1 MRQPDARMLGLLAAS
16 IAVAATS
23 LAATAAAQERYPARP
38 IRLVIP
44 SVPAGVHDVIGRVWA
59 EKVKPQLGTIVIDNR
74 GGGGGLIGANDV
86 AHAQAD
92 GYSILLGS
100 TTTHVL
106 LTPAL
111 ASPPYDP
118 VKDFSA
124 VAVFAASSTSV
135 VINASV
141 PARTLAELIAYAKAN
156 PGKLSYGSAG
166 NGSITNLAGE
176 LFKLRAGGLD
186 IVHVPYKGIGQGVS
200 DLIGGQIP
208 MLSANATAQILDLHR
223 AGKVRILAV
232 NARTRVKSAPDIP
245 TAIEAGLP
253 DMVAQTTFGVF
264 APAGTPRP
272 ILERINAVTQDAMAD
287 PQFQNELLRLGF
299 EPVLDVGPD
308 KAAGVFQEELA
319 RWTPILK
326 ATSTKAE

>member
-1 MRQPDARMLGLLAAS
+1 MRRLDARMLGLLTAS
-16 IAVAATS
+16 IA
-23 LAATAAAQERYPARP
+23 LAATAAAQERYPGRP

-59 EKVKPQLGTIVIDNR
+59 EKVKPQLGTIIIDNR

-86 AHAQAD
+86 AHAQPD

-106 LTPAL
+106 LTPAM
-111 ASPPYDP
+111 ANPPYDP

-141 PARTLAELIAYAKAN
+141 PARTLAELVAYAKAN

-186 IVHVPYKGIGQGVS
+186 IVHVPYKGIGQAVS

-232 NARTRVKSAPDIP
+232 NARGRVKSAPDIP

-272 ILERINAVTQDAMAD
+272 TLERINAVTQEAMAD

-326 ATSTKAE
+326 TTSTKPE

>member
-1 MRQPDARMLGLLAAS
+1 VNRLRMLLIALLTSAGVWMSDAAF
-16 IAVAATS
+16 
-23 LAATAAAQERYPARP
+23 AQDRYPTRP

-44 SVPAGVHDVIGRVWA
+44 SVPAGVHDVIGRVLA
-59 EKVKPQLGTIVIDNR
+59 ERVKPQLGAIVIDNR

-86 AHAQAD
+86 AHAQPD

-106 LTPAL
+106 LTPVMAN
-111 ASPPYDP
+111 PPYDP

-124 VAVFAASSTSV
+124 VAVFAYSSTSIV
-135 VINASV
+135 ANASLPV
-141 PARTLAELIAYAKAN
+141 RTLGELIAYAKAN

-186 IVHVPYKGIGQGVS
+186 IVHVPYKGIGQAVT

-208 MLSANATAQILDLHR
+208 LISANATAQILELHR
-223 AGKVRILAV
+223 AGKAQILSV
-232 NARTRVKSAPDIP
+232 NSQMRMRGAADIP
-245 TAIEAGLP
+245 TSIEAGLP
-253 DMVAQTTFGVF
+253 DMVAQTTFGIF
-264 APAGTPRP
+264 APVGTPRP
-272 ILERINAVTQDAMAD
+272 ILDRLNAATQEAMSDAA
-287 PQFQNELLRLGF
+287 FQAELVRLGF
-299 EPVLDVGPD
+299 EPVLGIGPD
-308 KAAGVFQEELA
+308 KAAGVFRDELA

-326 ATSTKAE
+326 TMDSK

>member
-1 MRQPDARMLGLLAAS
+1 MNRLRMLLIALLASAGVWMS
-16 IAVAATS
+16 DAAF
-23 LAATAAAQERYPARP
+23 AQDRYPTRP

-44 SVPAGVHDVIGRVWA
+44 SVPAGVHDVIGRVLA
-59 EKVKPQLGTIVIDNR
+59 ERVKPQLGAIVIDNR

-86 AHAQAD
+86 AHAQPD

-106 LTPAL
+106 LTPVMAN
-111 ASPPYDP
+111 PPYDP

-124 VAVFAASSTSV
+124 VAVFAYSSTSIV
-135 VINASV
+135 ANASLPV
-141 PARTLAELIAYAKAN
+141 RTLGELIAYAKAN

-186 IVHVPYKGIGQGVS
+186 IVHVPYKGIGQAVT

-208 MLSANATAQILDLHR
+208 LISANATAQILELHR
-223 AGKVRILAV
+223 AGKAQILSV
-232 NARTRVKSAPDIP
+232 NSQMRMRGAADIP
-245 TAIEAGLP
+245 TSIEAGLP
-253 DMVAQTTFGVF
+253 DMVAQTTFGIF
-264 APAGTPRP
+264 APADTPRP
-272 ILERINAVTQDAMAD
+272 ILDRLNAATQDAMSDAA
-287 PQFQNELLRLGF
+287 FQAELVRLGF
-299 EPVLDVGPD
+299 EPVLGIGPD
-308 KAAGVFQEELA
+308 KAAGVCRDELA

-326 ATSTKAE
+326 TMDSK

>member
-1 MRQPDARMLGLLAAS
+1 MNRLRMLLIALLASAGVWMPDAAF
-16 IAVAATS
+16 
-23 LAATAAAQERYPARP
+23 AQDRYPTRP

-44 SVPAGVHDVIGRVWA
+44 SVPAGVHDVIGRVLA
-59 EKVKPQLGTIVIDNR
+59 ERIKPQLGAIVIDNR

-86 AHAQAD
+86 AHAPPD

-106 LTPAL
+106 LTPVMTN
-111 ASPPYDP
+111 PPYDP

-124 VAVFAASSTSV
+124 VAVFAYSSTSIV
-135 VINASV
+135 ANASLPV
-141 PARTLAELIAYAKAN
+141 RTLGELIAYAEAN

-186 IVHVPYKGIGQGVS
+186 IVHVPYKGIGQAVT

-208 MLSANATAQILDLHR
+208 LISANATAQILELHR
-223 AGKVRILAV
+223 AGKAQILSV
-232 NARTRVKSAPDIP
+232 NSQMRMRGAPEIP
-245 TAIEAGLP
+245 TSIETGLP
-253 DMVAQTTFGVF
+253 DMVAQTTFGIF

-272 ILERINAVTQDAMAD
+272 ILDRLNAATQDAMSDAA
-287 PQFQNELLRLGF
+287 FQAELVRLGF
-299 EPVLDVGPD
+299 EPVLGIGPD
-308 KAAGVFQEELA
+308 KAAGVFRDELA

-326 ATSTKAE
+326 TMDSK

>member
-1 MRQPDARMLGLLAAS
+1 MLLIALLASAGVWMS
-16 IAVAATS
+16 DAAF
-23 LAATAAAQERYPARP
+23 AQDRYPTRP

-44 SVPAGVHDVIGRVWA
+44 SVPAGVHDVIGRVLA
-59 EKVKPQLGTIVIDNR
+59 ERVKPQLGAIVIDNR

-86 AHAQAD
+86 AHAQPD

-106 LTPAL
+106 LTPVMAN
-111 ASPPYDP
+111 PPYDP

-124 VAVFAASSTSV
+124 VAVFAYSSTSIV
-135 VINASV
+135 ANASLPV
-141 PARTLAELIAYAKAN
+141 RTLGELIAYAKAN

-186 IVHVPYKGIGQGVS
+186 IVHVPYKGIGQAVT

-208 MLSANATAQILDLHR
+208 LISANATAQILELHR
-223 AGKVRILAV
+223 AGKAQILSV
-232 NARTRVKSAPDIP
+232 NSQMRMRGAADIP
-245 TAIEAGLP
+245 TSIEAGLP
-253 DMVAQTTFGVF
+253 DMVAQTTFGIF
-264 APAGTPRP
+264 APVGTPRP
-272 ILERINAVTQDAMAD
+272 ILDRLNAATQEAMSDAA
-287 PQFQNELLRLGF
+287 FQAELVRLGF
-299 EPVLDVGPD
+299 EPVLGIGPD
-308 KAAGVFQEELA
+308 KAAGVFRDELA

-326 ATSTKAE
+326 TMDSK

>member
-1 MRQPDARMLGLLAAS
+1 VNRLRMLLIALLASAGVWMS
-16 IAVAATS
+16 GAAF
-23 LAATAAAQERYPARP
+23 AQDRYPTRP

-44 SVPAGVHDVIGRVWA
+44 SVPAGVHDVIGRILA
-59 EKVKPQLGTIVIDNR
+59 ERVKPQLGAIVIDNR

-86 AHAQAD
+86 AHAQPD

-106 LTPAL
+106 LTPVMAN
-111 ASPPYDP
+111 PPYDP

-124 VAVFAASSTSV
+124 ITVFAYSSTSIV
-135 VINASV
+135 ANASLPV
-141 PARTLAELIAYAKAN
+141 RTLGELIAYAKAN
-156 PGKLSYGSAG
+156 PGKLSYASAG

-186 IVHVPYKGIGQGVS
+186 IVHVPYKGIGQAVT

-208 MLSANATAQILDLHR
+208 LISANATAQILELHR
-223 AGKVRILAV
+223 AGKAQILSV
-232 NARTRVKSAPDIP
+232 NSQMRMMGAPDIP
-245 TAIEAGLP
+245 TSIEAGLP
-253 DMVAQTTFGVF
+253 DMVAQTTFGIF

-272 ILERINAVTQDAMAD
+272 ILDRLNAA
-287 PQFQNELLRLGF
+287 FQETMSEAAFQAELVRLGF
-299 EPVLDVGPD
+299 EPVLGIGPD
-308 KAAGVFQEELA
+308 KAAGVFRDELA

-326 ATSTKAE
+326 TMDTK